1 MSSWNILEE
10 RDGEPMAHQTII
22 REQKVKLGPWPPPTR
37 SEWHAWVTDT
47 LSQRLI
53 SRGTRGPQT
62 EIQIIMKYYLQF
74 YSAISTNDIGKMS
87 HLHQIQNT
95 NYLFTYPQPKVHSQ
109 YPTWLP
115 QWLPHTQTPH
125 WEGIRIYWWG
135 NAKQTCHLLRHTLTD
150 LTVSLAGLHRFLI

>member
-1 MSSWNILEE
+1 
-10 RDGEPMAHQTII
+10 MAKQTII
-22 REQKVKLGPWPPPTR
+22 REQKVKLGSWPPPTR
-37 SEWHAWVTDT
+37 SEWHAWVTDA

-74 YSAISTNDIGKMS
+74 HSVISTNDIGKMN

-95 NYLFTYPQPKVHSQ
+95 NNLFTYPQPKVHSQ

-115 QWLPHTQTPH
+115 QWLPHTDHSLGRNQDLLMGKRKADNVSSSQTQFNWSYRVIGWSP
-125 WEGIRIYWWG
+125 
-135 NAKQTCHLLRHTLTD
+135 QVSD
-150 LTVSLAGLHRFLI
+150 LIKWIKLWAA